1 MSDQNAIASDLAA
14 TNDRNFVVIFTLA
27 SLFFGVFS
35 PLVGY
40 FVAKDGT
47 TTRKQIVELLN
58 FQITVLGLMLI
69 AYLLTATLILS
80 VVGIPLAIIVGVAD
94 VIMLVLGAI
103 RASRGESVRYRFTL
117 RLLS

>member
-1 MSDQNAIASDLAA
+1 MSDQNAIASDVAA
-14 TNDRNFVVIFTLA
+14 SNDRNTVVIFTLA

-40 FVAKDGT
+40 FVAKDGSAT
-47 TTRKQIVELLN
+47 KQQIVELLN

-80 VVGIPLAIIVGVAD
+80 VVGIPLAIIVGIAD
-94 VIMLVLGAI
+94 VIMLIIGAV
-103 RASRGESVRYRFTL
+103 RASRGETVRYRFTL